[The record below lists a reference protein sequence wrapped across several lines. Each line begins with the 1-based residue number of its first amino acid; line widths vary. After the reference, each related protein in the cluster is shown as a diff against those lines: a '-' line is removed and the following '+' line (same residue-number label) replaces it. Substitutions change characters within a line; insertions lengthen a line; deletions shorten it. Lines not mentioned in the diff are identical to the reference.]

1 MAENTI
7 VWTRT
12 AGRQLREVLSFWN
25 KRTHSNRFSNK
36 LLDKIDQRL
45 AALASFPLEHPQSSL
60 PEIRVAAMNHYNLF
74 YKIHE
79 DRIVIIAFWDNRQ
92 DPKKL
97 LRILKG
103 M

>member
-1 MAENTI
+1 MAQNTI
-7 VWTRT
+7 TWTQT
-12 AGRQLREVLSFWN
+12 ASKQLREVLSFWN

-45 AALASFPLEHPQSSL
+45 TLVASFPLEHPQTSL
-60 PEIRVAAMNHYNLF
+60 PEVRVAAMNHYSLF
-74 YKIHE
+74 YKVKE

-97 LRILKG
+97 LDILK
-103 M
+103 